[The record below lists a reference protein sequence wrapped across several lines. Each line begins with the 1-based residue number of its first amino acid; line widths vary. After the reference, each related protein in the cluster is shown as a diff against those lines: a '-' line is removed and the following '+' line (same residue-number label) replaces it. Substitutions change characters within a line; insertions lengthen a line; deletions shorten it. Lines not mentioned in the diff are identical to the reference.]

1 MASMEMIIDD
11 RDSESFFREEVDR
24 GRGYSRAGNL
34 GIGDRFQWSELRFSD
49 HGG

>member
-24 GRGYSRAGNL
+24 GRGYSRAMESWNRRSL
-34 GIGDRFQWSELRFSD
+34 SMERASIF
-49 HGG
+49 